1 MEDIKRLMLECRYV
15 LSLNKTYYD
24 ISNILNINEEVV
36 YNDLNYRLKEFD
48 KILYNRVKEKLRK
61 VS

>member
-1 MEDIKRLMLECRYV
+1 MEDIKRMMMECRYI

-24 ISNILNINEEVV
+24 ISNILNIDEEMV
-36 YNDLNYRLKEFD
+36 YNDLNYRLKKYD
-48 KILYNRVKEKLRK
+48 KKLYNRVKEKLRK